1 MADTDTLTG
10 PRPSPVHTLADWE
23 RGLETLRYAAV
34 REDEHVQPVVGAEDL
49 SDPAMEV
56 LTPVPSD
63 PIAVLAQATMD
74 RGRAR
79 RARRRR
85 LLVTAQ
91 TSAGVVAVASVVAG
105 GIVLVASS
113 STSLQS
119 PAAALSK
126 PAPSNALTAAEP
138 TAWCADLKVG
148 AQTRGAGPGDTT
160 TGVGAILWLQY
171 QMYVKHDA
179 DGARQALAPDAAA
192 APLEMT
198 RAAIAA
204 IPTGTTHCVHMIALA
219 PDRFAVTLTE
229 RHSDGTSVA
238 WDTIMTTKTQPDGRT
253 LINSVTAAA

>member
-23 RGLETLRYAAV
+23 QSLETLRYAAV
-34 REDEHVQPVVGAEDL
+34 RENEHVQPVGAEDHL
-49 SDPAMEV
+49 NPAMEV
-56 LTPVPSD
+56 LPPVHGD
-63 PIAVLAQATMD
+63 PLAVLAHATME
-74 RGRAR
+74 RGRA

-91 TSAGVVAVASVVAG
+91 TTAGVVAVASVVAG

-113 STSLQS
+113 STSLQA

-138 TAWCADLKVG
+138 NAWCADLKVG
-148 AQTRGAGPGDTT
+148 AQTRGAGPGDTA

-171 QMYVKHDA
+171 QMYVKRDA
-179 DGARQALAPDAAA
+179 DKAREALAPDAAA
-192 APLEMT
+192 APMEMM

-204 IPTGTTHCVHMIALA
+204 IPSGTTHCVHMIALA

-238 WDTIMTTKTQPDGRT
+238 WDTAMTTKVQPDGRT
-253 LINSVTAAA
+253 LITSVTAAAS